1 MFNIFKK
8 RNDNRRNTSYNSEN
22 RDNGFTDPDDFQ
34 TDGLDDSGW
43 QNFNKRSKLKRKY
56 KDITG
61 NYIETLIN
69 DTPTSGLSG

>member
-1 MFNIFKK
+1 MFYIFKK

-43 QNFNKRSKLKRKY
+43 
-56 KDITG
+56 
-61 NYIETLIN
+61 
-69 DTPTSGLSG
+69 